1 MKLIFNLFN
10 KQKQLVIY
18 LIIGGFCAGLDYLFF
33 VFLVRVFSFQYLFA
47 NAISINVGII
57 TSFILNR
64 HYNFK
69 MKDKTFIR
77 FLFFYSVGLLGLVI
91 SSGMLVV
98 MIEWLS
104 YNKYVSKLISLIVIA
119 LIQFLLNKFITFKK
133 TKINEEIICNNT
145 GL

>member
-1 MKLIFNLFN
+1 
-10 KQKQLVIY
+10 
-18 LIIGGFCAGLDYLFF
+18 
-33 VFLVRVFSFQYLFA
+33 
-47 NAISINVGII
+47 
-57 TSFILNR
+57 
-64 HYNFK
+64 
-69 MKDKTFIR
+69 
-77 FLFFYSVGLLGLVI
+77 
-91 SSGMLVV
+91 MLVV